1 MTNLVSELCEIFEVS
16 SLQLD
21 VPFEDLPEWDSLNAL
36 SVLALLDSVYG
47 IQLEIARLHQFG
59 SINEFTKYVLAN
71 KK

>member
-16 SLQLD
+16 SLQMD

-47 IQLEIARLHQFG
+47 IQLEIGRLHQFG